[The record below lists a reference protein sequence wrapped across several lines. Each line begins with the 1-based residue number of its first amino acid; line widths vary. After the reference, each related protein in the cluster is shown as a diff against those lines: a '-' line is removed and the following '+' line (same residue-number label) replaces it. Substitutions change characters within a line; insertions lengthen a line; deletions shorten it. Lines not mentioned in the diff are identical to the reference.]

1 MNLGRAFH
9 FLKYCAIEYLHHF
22 IIVTETYPLDL
33 VDHDSVNH
41 KISDSDS
48 LQQQC
53 KLNARIIPLL
63 SNHISFVHQ
72 ITSYRYQ
79 DNPSLSKFYLLN
91 YLYLTTGSRI
101 IGRQNLASCLAFH
114 YNNWQERLK

>member
-1 MNLGRAFH
+1 MLVPPLGRAFH
-9 FLKYCAIEYLHHF
+9 FLKYRAIEYLQYF
-22 IIVTETYPLDL
+22 IIVTETYPVNL

-63 SNHISFVHQ
+63 SNHISFFHQ

-79 DNPSLSKFYLLN
+79 DNPSISKFYLLN
-91 YLYLTTGSRI
+91 YLYLITGSRI
-101 IGRQNLASCLAFH
+101 IGRKNLAS
-114 YNNWQERLK
+114 

>member
-9 FLKYCAIEYLHHF
+9 FLKYRTIEYLHHF
-22 IIVTETYPLDL
+22 IIVTETYPLNL